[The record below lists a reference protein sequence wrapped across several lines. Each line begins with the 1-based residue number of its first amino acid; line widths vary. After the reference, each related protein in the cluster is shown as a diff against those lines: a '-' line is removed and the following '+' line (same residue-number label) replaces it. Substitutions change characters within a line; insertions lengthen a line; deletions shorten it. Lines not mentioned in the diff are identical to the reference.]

1 MKIGERLLL
10 VFMTLVFFA
19 IVILAGCCLWYAPFF
34 AALKVVVSFALSSI
48 YIKIAIS
55 ALLVLLLILS
65 FRSMIVSTK
74 RPKNNAIMTATTNEG
89 GIYINIDT
97 ISSLAKKAVKKIDGV
112 KELIVKTNATKE
124 GVLISVKV
132 SLAPEVV
139 IPEISAAIQQSVK
152 SDIETLCGILV
163 KNVIIQ
169 VDNSLTPQSK

>member
-19 IVILAGCCLWYAPFF
+19 IVVLAGCCLWYAPFF
-34 AALKVVVSFALSSI
+34 ASLKLIVDFALTNI

-65 FRSMIVSTK
+65 FRTMLVSTK
-74 RPKNNAIMTATTNEG
+74 KPKNNALMTATTNEG

-97 ISSLAKKAVKKIDGV
+97 ISALAKKAVKKIDGV
-112 KELIVKTNATKE
+112 KEQNVKTNATKE
-124 GVLISVKV
+124 GVVISVKV
-132 SLAPEVV
+132 SLSPEVV
-139 IPEISAAIQQSVK
+139 IPEVSAAIQRSVK
-152 SDIETLCGILV
+152 SDVEALCGILV

-169 VDNSLTPQSK
+169 VDNSLSPQSK